1 MIELTFDK
9 AVQYLKEAVE
19 LKGEDHVYEQVP
31 VTWAGDDADELTGPS
46 CVYAKDGQPD
56 CIVGH
61 VFAKAG
67 VPIEDMT
74 WVYGAKQESSRQTK
88 YSHGDAFE
96 VLDRLEFHGVLKAD
110 GNTKR
115 LLTIVQREQDD
126 GTPWGEALD
135 FALSDLKSE

>member
-19 LKGEDHVYEQVP
+19 LKGENHVYEQVP
-31 VTWAGDDADELTGPS
+31 VNWSKDDPEELNGPS
-46 CVYAKDGQPD
+46 CLYAKDGQPD

-61 VFAKAG
+61 VLAKAG

-74 WVYGAKQESSRQTK
+74 WVYGERQESPRQTK
-88 YSHGDAFE
+88 YSHGTAYN
-96 VLDRLEFHGVLKAD
+96 VLERLEFHGVLKAD

-115 LLTIVQREQDD
+115 LLTIVQGRQDD
-126 GTPWGEALD
+126 GMPWGEALS